1 MKTPIYLV
9 GLMLLVVTACKQG
22 EPTLF
27 TLLDNDE
34 TGIQF
39 RNELYEGDELNVMN
53 YSYFYNGAGV
63 SVGDINNDGLVDI
76 FFTGNMVKNRL
87 YLNKGNFKF
96 ENITDKSGVAQKQG
110 WCTGTTMVDINS
122 DGKLDIYICRSADGD
137 PARRKNLL
145 FINNGDLTFTEK
157 ADEYGLA
164 DDGYSTNAAFFD
176 YDKDGDLDMF
186 LINHSL
192 QQYAGAAQQ
201 MTTLRGQKNPNFA
214 SKLYRND
221 NGHFKN
227 VSDSAGITSNVLSFG
242 LGLAISDV
250 NQDGW
255 PDINV
260 SNDFNEPD
268 YLFINNRNGTFTDK
282 LSECMDHISLFSMG
296 SDFADYNN
304 DGRPDLIT
312 VDMLPE
318 DNATQKMHSGA
329 ENFDKMQM
337 LFKRGFYYQFSR
349 NMLHKNNGDGTFSE
363 VANLAGVSNTD
374 WSWAPLFADFDN
386 DGYKDLFVSNGYVK
400 DYTEMDFLKY
410 TVDETVKAQLA
421 KKEVAVNEMITKMPT
436 IEISSYMFHNRG
448 DGTFEKRTKEWGFDK
463 RGVSSGSA
471 YVDLD
476 NDGDLDLV
484 VNKSND
490 FAGIYMN
497 NAESMLKNNFVKIAL
512 KGNAKNPW
520 AIGSKVTLHCKND
533 IFFQEQQPVRGY
545 QSSVDPNL
553 VFGIGKHNTVDSVV
567 VVWPDD
573 KIQVL
578 RNVQANKT
586 IVVTPDAGQQVGISA
601 QANNVDVMFSK
612 DPQTQLFVHHEDNFN
627 DFNVQLLLPNYLSR
641 QGPCM
646 AKADVNNDGRED
658 VFIGGAKG
666 SPSSIL
672 IQKDDGSFVSKPQAS
687 LSKDSLFEDVEAVF
701 FDADGDKDP
710 DLFVGSA
717 GYELVNDSMLQSRL
731 YINDK
736 GVFRKKPGAVPKLQA
751 GVGSV
756 KAADI
761 DGDGDIDL
769 FVGSRVVPGKY
780 PLSPDSKLLLNNG
793 QGEFTDHT
801 SQIAP
806 SLAKVGMVTDA
817 VWADINKDGTQ
828 DLIVVGEWMPV
839 KVFINRNGTLTD
851 ESSAFIKFPSTGW
864 WNSVFA
870 DDFDADGDMDLVIGN
885 LGENAQMHAS
895 QNEPV
900 TVYYKDF
907 DNNGSIDPIVC
918 YYINGKSYPAAS
930 RDDLMDQLPAL
941 KKKFLTYKSYSTATI
956 EDIFSS
962 DELQDAGAL
971 KAEMLRTIYLENK
984 GGSFELKEL
993 PVEAQYSPVYAIAS
1007 IDANHDGKKDIVLAG
1022 KNVWTRIKFGRYDA
1036 NHGILLSGDGKNNFK
1051 YVPQY
1056 ESGLNVRG
1064 DVRCLEIIHSKG
1076 KEKLLFGLNDAALQ
1090 IYEVGHQKK

>member
-1 MKTPIYLV
+1 MKKSIYV
-9 GLMLLVVTACKQG
+9 IGMMLFLSAACKHE

-27 TLLDNDE
+27 TLLDNEE

-39 RNELYEGDELNVMN
+39 RNQLFEGEEFNVMN

-63 SVGDINNDGLVDI
+63 SVGDINNDGLIDI

-96 ENITDKSGVAQKQG
+96 ENITEKAGVAEKQG
-110 WCTGTTMVDINS
+110 WCTGTTMVDINN

-157 ADEYGLA
+157 AEEYGLA

-221 NGHFKN
+221 NGHYKN

-242 LGLAISDV
+242 LGLAICDV
-250 NQDGW
+250 NGDGW

-268 YLFINNRNGTFTDK
+268 YLFINNGNGTFTDK

-304 DGRPDLIT
+304 DAKPDLIT

-318 DNATQKMHSGA
+318 DNETQKMHSGA

-337 LFKRGFYYQFSR
+337 LFKKGFYYQFSR

-386 DGYKDLFVSNGYVK
+386 DGYKDLFISNGYVK

-421 KKEVAVNEMITKMPT
+421 KKDVAVNEMIKKMPS

-476 NDGDLDLV
+476 NDGDLDLI

-490 FAGIYMN
+490 FAAIYKN
-497 NAESMLKNNFVKIAL
+497 NAETMVKNNFVKVTL
-512 KGNAKNPW
+512 KGDAKNPW
-520 AIGSKVTLHCKND
+520 AIGAKVTVHCKND
-533 IFFQEQQPVRGY
+533 IYFQEQQPVRGY

-553 VFGIGKHNTVDSVV
+553 VFGIGKHTAADSIVII
-567 VVWPDD
+567 WPDD

-578 RNVQANKT
+578 KNVDANKA
-586 IVVTPDAGQQVGISA
+586 IVVKFDPAQQEGMFTPATSGNAI
-601 QANNVDVMFSK
+601 FKK
-612 DPQTQLFVHHEDNFN
+612 DPQNQLFVHREDNFN

-641 QGPCM
+641 QGPCI

-658 VFIGGAKG
+658 VFIGGAKN
-666 SPSSIL
+666 SPGSIL
-672 IQKDDGSFVSKPQAS
+672 IQKEDGSFGVKPQAAFIA
-687 LSKDSLFEDVEAVF
+687 DSVFEDVEAVF

-717 GYELVNDSMLQSRL
+717 GYQLAENDPALQSRL

-736 GVFRKKPGAVPKLQA
+736 GNFTRKADAIPKLQA
-751 GVGSV
+751 GVGCV

-761 DGDGDIDL
+761 DGDGDTDL
-769 FVGSRVVPGKY
+769 FVGARVVPGKY
-780 PLSPDSKLLLNNG
+780 PLSPDSKILTNDGAGN
-793 QGEFTDHT
+793 FIDNT
-801 SQIAP
+801 SRVAP
-806 SLAKVGMVTDA
+806 SLAKIGMVTDA
-817 VWADINKDGTQ
+817 TWVDLNKDGAQ
-828 DLIVVGEWMPV
+828 DLVVVGEWMPV
-839 KVFINRNGTLTD
+839 KVFINRKGTLVD
-851 ESSAFIKFPSTGW
+851 ESSAFIKFTSTGW
-864 WNSVFA
+864 WNSILA
-870 DDFDADGDMDLVIGN
+870 DDFDGDGDMDLVIGN

-895 QNEPV
+895 EKEPV

-907 DNNGSIDPIVC
+907 DNNGSIDPVVC
-918 YYINGKSYPAAS
+918 YYIHGKSYPAAS

-956 EDIFSS
+956 EDLFPA
-962 DELQDAGAL
+962 EQLQDAGVL
-971 KAEMLRTIYLENK
+971 KAELLKTVYLENK
-984 GGSFELKEL
+984 GGSFELKNL
-993 PVEAQYSPVYAIAS
+993 PIEAQYSPVYAIAAL
-1007 IDANHDGKKDIVLAG
+1007 DANNDGKKDIVLAG
-1022 KNVWTRIKFGRYDA
+1022 NNVWTRIKFGRYDA
-1036 NHGILLSGDGKNNFK
+1036 NHGILLLGDGKNNFS
-1051 YVPQY
+1051 YLPQY
-1056 ESGLNVRG
+1056 ESGLNIRG
-1064 DVRCLEIIHSKG
+1064 DVRSLEMINTKG
-1076 KEKLLFGLNDAALQ
+1076 KKKILFGVNDAPAQL
-1090 IYEVGHQKK
+1090 YDLNN